1 MMSDKAFKLTAI
13 IVSGVLALIIAF
25 FMPKINFANKG
36 FELNARLDK
45 SMAIIQQDVVEVASD
60 AHKIIKI
67 YDGNQLIGII
77 KDQSKIDTLL
87 TEVYTQRYQQ
97 DFPSSKMNLGTDV
110 YMTEEASYFIY
121 EDKDDEILN
130 YIDKNELF
138 SLEVVRIEFS
148 NGAVIYVKDQEDFD
162 EAKRQYLL
170 NFIDEQALEL
180 ISVNQLPPAL
190 TTYGER
196 DIGIQVIE
204 TISISK
210 GYASLKDILTSVKDI
225 IYFLSYGYGT
235 ELQTYQTVEY
245 DTVEGVASKVG
256 LTTQQL
262 ITLNSDILKT
272 DTQLLKVGTKLNVTF
287 FNSPINVV
295 VTKERAAKEIVYPPS
310 TRYVANPEI
319 REGMNKVLVREENG
333 SKNVYYEEV
342 YINGVMAEY
351 EVLAEEITLEPIQ
364 EVVEYGTKIIPGVGS
379 GSFRYPVDNVKITC
393 HWYCYAGHTAI
404 DVVNKYERY
413 GAVRAADRG
422 TIDKTGYNSINGY
435 YVWIDHNNG
444 YRTYYGHMNRP
455 CYFSEGVNVEKGEII
470 GQIGQTGR
478 ATGPHVH
485 FVIEYQGTRYN
496 PCRWLG
502 C

>member
-60 AHKIIKI
+60 AHKITKI

-210 GYASLKDILTSVKDI
+210 GVCFA
-225 IYFLSYGYGT
+225 
-235 ELQTYQTVEY
+235 
-245 DTVEGVASKVG
+245 
-256 LTTQQL
+256 
-262 ITLNSDILKT
+262 
-272 DTQLLKVGTKLNVTF
+272 
-287 FNSPINVV
+287 
-295 VTKERAAKEIVYPPS
+295 
-310 TRYVANPEI
+310 
-319 REGMNKVLVREENG
+319 
-333 SKNVYYEEV
+333 
-342 YINGVMAEY
+342 
-351 EVLAEEITLEPIQ
+351 
-364 EVVEYGTKIIPGVGS
+364 
-379 GSFRYPVDNVKITC
+379 
-393 HWYCYAGHTAI
+393 
-404 DVVNKYERY
+404 
-413 GAVRAADRG
+413 
-422 TIDKTGYNSINGY
+422 
-435 YVWIDHNNG
+435 
-444 YRTYYGHMNRP
+444 
-455 CYFSEGVNVEKGEII
+455 
-470 GQIGQTGR
+470 
-478 ATGPHVH
+478 
-485 FVIEYQGTRYN
+485 
-496 PCRWLG
+496 
-502 C
+502 

>member
-1 MMSDKAFKLTAI
+1 MSDKAFKLTAI

-60 AHKIIKI
+60 AQKITKI

-162 EAKRQYLL
+162 EANRQYLL

-272 DTQLLKVGTKLNVTF
+272 DTQLLKVGTK
-287 FNSPINVV
+287 
-295 VTKERAAKEIVYPPS
+295 
-310 TRYVANPEI
+310 
-319 REGMNKVLVREENG
+319 
-333 SKNVYYEEV
+333 
-342 YINGVMAEY
+342 
-351 EVLAEEITLEPIQ
+351 
-364 EVVEYGTKIIPGVGS
+364 
-379 GSFRYPVDNVKITC
+379 
-393 HWYCYAGHTAI
+393 
-404 DVVNKYERY
+404 
-413 GAVRAADRG
+413 
-422 TIDKTGYNSINGY
+422 
-435 YVWIDHNNG
+435 
-444 YRTYYGHMNRP
+444 
-455 CYFSEGVNVEKGEII
+455 
-470 GQIGQTGR
+470 
-478 ATGPHVH
+478 
-485 FVIEYQGTRYN
+485 
-496 PCRWLG
+496 
-502 C
+502 